1 MSSVRSA
8 LDYLFDTLKKH
19 GQSFPPEFWD
29 TICKEVLFPIFAVLR
44 SRSDVSRFSTHED
57 MSVWLSTTM
66 IQALRNLVDLFT
78 FYFDVLSRLLDKL
91 LDLLSEC
98 ICQGERRKS
107 PVGRPCAD
115 TVFAEND
122 TLARIG
128 TSCLQ
133 QLVEDNVDKLSPARW
148 ERIIATFLQL
158 FKTTTAYQLFDP
170 TLLLPQSENPPAAQP
185 ASNGFAPLSPSR
197 EEEQP
202 VPPPKNGP
210 VDRRRVFRQ
219 IIVKC
224 VLQLL
229 LIETTHELL
238 QNERVYKTIPPAEL
252 LRLMSALDESYRFA
266 RKFNA
271 DKDLRMALWKVGF
284 MRDLPN
290 LLRQES
296 TSAATLVNV
305 LLRMYNDP
313 QEEAVQKR
321 TEVVDVF
328 APCVASLSCRRASK
342 LNRSSQ
348 TRPRRPRQLRLSQ
361 PRDPGAQHHRM
372 DAGLHRDPARLPQL

>member
-1 MSSVRSA
+1 VHLPGCVLVLVSLPGTRSSLELTPS
-8 LDYLFDTLKKH
+8 
-19 GQSFPPEFWD
+19 S
-29 TICKEVLFPIFAVLR
+29 
-44 SRSDVSRFSTHED
+44 
-57 MSVWLSTTM
+57 LS
-66 IQALRNLVDLFT
+66 L
-78 FYFDVLSRLLDKL
+78 
-91 LDLLSEC
+91 
-98 ICQGERRKS
+98 
-107 PVGRPCAD
+107 
-115 TVFAEND
+115 AEND

-133 QLVEDNVDKLSPARW
+133 QLVEDNIDKLSGERW
-148 ERIIATFLQL
+148 ERIVSTFVQL

-170 TLLLPQSENPPAAQP
+170 TLLLPESAH
-185 ASNGFAPLSPSR
+185 ASSSTSSSSPSSTFAPLSPPVPATNGTGA
-197 EEEQP
+197 EEGSP
-202 VPPPKNGP
+202 VPPPKPGPP

-238 QNERVYKTIPPAEL
+238 QNERVYKTIPPSEL
-252 LRLMSALDESYRFA
+252 LRLMTALDESYRFA

-305 LLRMYNDP
+305 LLRMYSD
-313 QEEAVQKR
+313 VQPEHLEKR
-321 TEVVDVF
+321 AEVVDVF
-328 APCVASLSCRRASK
+328 APYVELSLSLYRLVELAGGEPSRLTLSFHLRRLGLDVLANYVS
-342 LNRSSQ
+342 LNPETQARNITAWTPVCTEILHGFCAFEDEPVRPSSSLRHLSPRRRGPLTNAPRHRRRSSRRSSRGC
-348 TRPRRPRQLRLSQ
+348 TRS
-361 PRDPGAQHHRM
+361 
-372 DAGLHRDPARLPQL
+372 

>member
-1 MSSVRSA
+1 
-8 LDYLFDTLKKH
+8 
-19 GQSFPPEFWD
+19 
-29 TICKEVLFPIFAVLR
+29 
-44 SRSDVSRFSTHED
+44 
-57 MSVWLSTTM
+57 M

-78 FYFDVLSRLLDKL
+78 YYFDVLARLLDKL

-98 ICQGERRKS
+98 ICQGEL
-107 PVGRPCAD
+107 GRLAASCAGFAD
-115 TVFAEND
+115 AARPAEND

-148 ERIIATFLQL
+148 ERIISTFLQL

-170 TLLLPQSENPPAAQP
+170 ILLLPQADSPAAAQP

-271 DKDLRMALWKVGF
+271 DKELRMALWKVGF

-305 LLRMYNDP
+305 LLRMYSDP

-321 TEVVDVF
+321 AEVVDVF
-328 APCVASLSCRRASK
+328 APCVPSTLYSRAS
-342 LNRSSQ
+342 S
-348 TRPRRPRQLRLSQ
+348 
-361 PRDPGAQHHRM
+361 
-372 DAGLHRDPARLPQL
+372 

>member
-1 MSSVRSA
+1 
-8 LDYLFDTLKKH
+8 
-19 GQSFPPEFWD
+19 
-29 TICKEVLFPIFAVLR
+29 
-44 SRSDVSRFSTHED
+44 

-78 FYFDVLSRLLDKL
+78 FYFDVLARMLDKL
-91 LDLLSEC
+91 LDLLCEC
-98 ICQGERRKS
+98 ICQGAS
-107 PVGRPCAD
+107 LFCAAR
-115 TVFAEND
+115 TRMLTCFFSAEND

-133 QLVEDNVDKLSPARW
+133 QLLENNVEKLSPERW
-148 ERIIATFLQL
+148 ERIVSTFTQL

-170 TLLLPQSENPPAAQP
+170 SLLLPESTDVPAAGAAAQP
-185 ASNGFAPLSPSR
+185 SNAFAPLSPAPAQGEMAGEPR
-197 EEEQP
+197 P
-202 VPPPKNGP
+202 VAPIS
-210 VDRRRVFRQ
+210 DRRRIFRQ

-238 QNERVYKTIPPAEL
+238 QNDGVYTTIPPAEL
-252 LRLMSALDESYRFA
+252 LRLMSSLDESYRFA

-296 TSAATLVNV
+296 TSAATLVSV
-305 LLRMYNDP
+305 LLRSYNDTQADHV
-313 QEEAVQKR
+313 QERAK
-321 TEVVDVF
+321 VVEVF
-328 APCVASLSCRRASK
+328 AP
-342 LNRSSQ
+342 
-348 TRPRRPRQLRLSQ
+348 
-361 PRDPGAQHHRM
+361 
-372 DAGLHRDPARLPQL
+372 